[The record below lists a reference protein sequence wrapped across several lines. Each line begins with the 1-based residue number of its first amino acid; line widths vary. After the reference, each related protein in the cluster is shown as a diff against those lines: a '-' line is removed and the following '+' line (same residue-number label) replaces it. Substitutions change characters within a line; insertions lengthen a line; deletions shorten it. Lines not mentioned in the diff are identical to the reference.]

1 MVSSRTKTPS
11 GAAEAIPMP
20 TEMDSRVVE
29 NEKRNGAMVGR
40 VVENERRMVA
50 MVGRA
55 AETERMDGGDGRRHD
70 GRNGQSGGDSE
81 PSGEG
86 QKRGSACKHC
96 LSGWGKSTCP

>member
-1 MVSSRTKTPS
+1 MVSSRAKTPS

-29 NEKRNGAMVGR
+29 
-40 VVENERRMVA
+40 
-50 MVGRA
+50 
-55 AETERMDGGDGRRHD
+55 TERMDGGDGRRYD

-86 QKRGSACKHC
+86 QKKGSACKHC
-96 LSGWGKSTCP
+96 LSGWGKSTYP

>member
-1 MVSSRTKTPS
+1 MVSIRAKTPS

-20 TEMDSRVVE
+20 TEMDSR
-29 NEKRNGAMVGR
+29 A
-40 VVENERRMVA
+40 VENERRMVA
-50 MVGRA
+50 MMGRAVENERRNGAMVGRA
-55 AETERMDGGDGRRHD
+55 AEIERRDGGDGRRHD

-86 QKRGSACKHC
+86 LKKGSACKHC

>member
-29 NEKRNGAMVGR
+29 IERRNEAMVGS

-50 MVGRA
+50 MADGTMTETGRT
-55 AETERMDGGDGRRHD
+55 AETASHRERG
-70 GRNGQSGGDSE
+70 
-81 PSGEG
+81 
-86 QKRGSACKHC
+86 
-96 LSGWGKSTCP
+96 

>member
-1 MVSSRTKTPS
+1 MVSSRAKTPS

-20 TEMDSRVVE
+20 TEMDSR
-29 NEKRNGAMVGR
+29 A
-40 VVENERRMVA
+40 VENERRDGA
-50 MVGRA
+50 MVGKVVEDKRRNGGDGGQSRGDR
-55 AETERMDGGDGRRHD
+55 EKDGGDGRRHD

-86 QKRGSACKHC
+86 QKKGSAYKHC

>member
-1 MVSSRTKTPS
+1 MVSSRAKTPS

-29 NEKRNGAMVGR
+29 I
-40 VVENERRMVA
+40 ERRDGVMAGKV
-50 MVGRA
+50 V
-55 AETERMDGGDGRRHD
+55 ETERRDGDDGGQSGGDRKKDGGDGRRHD

-86 QKRGSACKHC
+86 LKKGSACKHC

>member
-1 MVSSRTKTPS
+1 MVSSRAKTPS

-29 NEKRNGAMVGR
+29 NERRMVAMMGR

-50 MVGRA
+50 MVGRTV
-55 AETERMDGGDGRRHD
+55 EIERRDGGDGRRHD
-70 GRNGQSGGDSE
+70 GRNGQSGEDSE

>member
-1 MVSSRTKTPS
+1 MVSSRAKTPS

-20 TEMDSRVVE
+20 TEMDSRVLE
-29 NEKRNGAMVGR
+29 NERRDGAMVGR
-40 VVENERRMVA
+40 TVEIERR
-50 MVGRA
+50 
-55 AETERMDGGDGRRHD
+55 DGGDGGQSRGDREKDGVDGRRHD

-86 QKRGSACKHC
+86 LKKGSACKHC

>member
-1 MVSSRTKTPS
+1 MVSSRAKTPS

-29 NEKRNGAMVGR
+29 NERRMVAMMGR
-40 VVENERRMVA
+40 AVENERRDGA
-50 MVGRA
+50 MVGQS
-55 AETERMDGGDGRRHD
+55 GGDREKDGVDGRGHD

-81 PSGEG
+81 PSEEG

>member
-1 MVSSRTKTPS
+1 MVSSRAKTPS

-29 NEKRNGAMVGR
+29 NE
-40 VVENERRMVA
+40 RRMVA
-50 MVGRA
+50 MVGRTV
-55 AETERMDGGDGRRHD
+55 EIERRDGAMAGRAVEIEKRDGDDGRRHD